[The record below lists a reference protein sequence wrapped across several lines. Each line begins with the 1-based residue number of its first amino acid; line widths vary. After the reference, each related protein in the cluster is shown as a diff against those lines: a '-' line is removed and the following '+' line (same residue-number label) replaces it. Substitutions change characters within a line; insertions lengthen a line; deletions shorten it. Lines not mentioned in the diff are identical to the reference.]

1 MRVLIIE
8 DEDQLAKALQKGLE
22 YNLYVVDISPDGEDG
37 YMKTKTNDYDLII
50 LDLNLPR
57 MDGIDIC
64 KNLRNEGH
72 NMPIIMLTA
81 RRGTDEKVVGLDA
94 GADDYLTKP
103 FELKE
108 LLARM
113 RALLR
118 RGKEEKTET
127 LNVGSLKMN
136 PKTYEVERDGD
147 TLTLRKKEYM
157 ILEYLMRNPGRAV
170 SKTELLEHAWDTNA
184 EYWGNVVE
192 AQIKNLRKQVDKNYK
207 FKMIKTVPGIG
218 YKLVAPDNA

>member
-22 YNLYVVDISPDGEDG
+22 YNLYVVDISLDGEDG
-37 YMKTKTNDYDLII
+37 YMMAKTNDYDLII
-50 LDLNLPR
+50 LDLNLPK

-64 KNLRNEGH
+64 KSLRNEGR

-127 LNVGSLKMN
+127 LNVGGLKMN
-136 PKTYEVERDGD
+136 PKTYEVGRDGD

>member
-8 DEDQLAKALQKGLE
+8 DEEQLAKALQKGLE
-22 YNLYVVDISPDGEDG
+22 YNLYVVDISFDGLDG
-37 YMKTKTNDYDLII
+37 YMKAKTNDYDLII
-50 LDLNLPR
+50 LDLNLPKK
-57 MDGIDIC
+57 DGLEVC
-64 KNLRNEGH
+64 KELRTEGKS
-72 NMPIIMLTA
+72 MPIIMLTA
-81 RRGTDEKVVGLDA
+81 RRGTDEKVTGLDA

-118 RGKEEKTET
+118 RGKEEKTT
-127 LNVGSLKMN
+127 SLMVGALEMN
-136 PKTYEVERDGD
+136 PKTYEVKRDD
-147 TLTLRKKEYM
+147 NILTLRKKEYM
-157 ILEYLMRNPGRAV
+157 ILEYLMRNPDRAV

-192 AQIKNLRKQVDKNYK
+192 AQIKNLRKVVDKDYS

-218 YKLVAPDNA
+218 YKLVSPSNA